1 MNRWI
6 GSTGD
11 GVFSVDEWTRYGDEL
26 RRPLMVADGLTKTNT
41 VMVVGAGLSGLCVA
55 YRLAM
60 KRPDVQVELLE
71 KSDRCG
77 GRLKPG
83 TKGNGC
89 AMWP

>member
-11 GVFSVDEWTRYGDEL
+11 DVFSVDEWTRYGDEL
-26 RRPLMVADGLTKTNT
+26 RRPLMVADGLTKANT

-60 KRPDVQVELLE
+60 KRPDVQV
-71 KSDRCG
+71 
-77 GRLKPG
+77 
-83 TKGNGC
+83 
-89 AMWP
+89 